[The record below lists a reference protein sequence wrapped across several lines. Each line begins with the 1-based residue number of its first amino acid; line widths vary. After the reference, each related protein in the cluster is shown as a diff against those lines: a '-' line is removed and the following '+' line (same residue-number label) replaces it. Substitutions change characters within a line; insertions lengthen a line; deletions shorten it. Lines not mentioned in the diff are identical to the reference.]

1 MFKII
6 TRLSMIKNNYVFHLK
21 HNNYFILSSQ
31 LIKYLCSYALRQD
44 NKYYNIKVFLKANI

>member
-6 TRLSMIKNNYVFHLK
+6 TRLSMIKNNYVFHSK